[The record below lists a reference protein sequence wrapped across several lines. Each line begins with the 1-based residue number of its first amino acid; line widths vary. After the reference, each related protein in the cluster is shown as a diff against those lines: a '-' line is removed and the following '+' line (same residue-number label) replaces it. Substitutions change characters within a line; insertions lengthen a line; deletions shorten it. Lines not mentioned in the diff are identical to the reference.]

1 MKMRWNGSIYF
12 SRFWTTWVL
21 YFELRP
27 GLSRRIWGCWA
38 LISQSLVQFFPSTT
52 LQLILNFS
60 DCSAWIF
67 VLLCKAHNVPNIVHK
82 PYWALE
88 KTGPRLY
95 QGSRLIY
102 YEPKA
107 GPGPLGP
114 NMACSSSV
122 MVISSTLWQVSA
134 AGLAMGKYTPI

>member
-38 LISQSLVQFFPSTT
+38 LISQSLVQFFLPRPC
-52 LQLILNFS
+52 NYF
-60 DCSAWIF
+60 WISQIARLEYF
-67 VLLCKAHNVPNIVHK
+67 FYFAGHINVPNIVHK

-134 AGLAMGKYTPI
+134 AGSAMGKYTPI

>member
-27 GLSRRIWGCWA
+27 GLSRRIWGCWS
-38 LISQSLVQFFPSTT
+38 LISQSLVQFFLPRPCNYF
-52 LQLILNFS
+52 LISQIARLEYLFYF
-60 DCSAWIF
+60 AGHI
-67 VLLCKAHNVPNIVHK
+67 NVPNIVHK

-114 NMACSSSV
+114 NLACSSSV
-122 MVISSTLWQVSA
+122 MVISSTLWKVTA
-134 AGLAMGKYTPI
+134 AGSAMGKYAHI